1 MMGEFNLTQWIFQY
15 CALLIT
21 ILGSALSYSYVA
33 SRNML
38 DCVSDDGEIVESG
51 IVSFNPVKY
60 IDLVGSVAFPL
71 VMIVF
76 GSPILFGWSK
86 NVWVNQQRSFEKY
99 GVNPLI
105 LLELSSIVFH
115 FFIAFLSSVV
125 FSIFSSSLGGL
136 GGFFGYIII
145 FNIIFVCIKLCPILP
160 YEGLRIL
167 GYLGLKVGND
177 GAMRFLAMIAPYHL
191 LILVVI
197 FLTPLQKIV
206 LYPAQMILNFL
217 S

>member
-1 MMGEFNLTQWIFQY
+1 MGEFNLTQLIFQY

-38 DCVSDDGEIVESG
+38 DCISDDGEIVESG

-60 IDLVGSVAFPL
+60 IDLVGSVVFPL

-86 NVWVNQQRSFEKY
+86 NIWVNQQRSFEKY

-125 FSIFSSSLGGL
+125 FSVFSSSLGGL
-136 GGFFGYIII
+136 GGFFGYIIV

-167 GYLGLKVGND
+167 GYLGLKMGSD
-177 GAMRFLAMIAPYHL
+177 GVMRFLAMIAPYHL

-197 FLTPLQKIV
+197 FLTPLQMII

>member
-38 DCVSDDGEIVESG
+38 DCVSDDGEIVEDG
-51 IVSFNPVKY
+51 VVSFNPVKY
-60 IDLVGSVAFPL
+60 IDLVGSIVFPL

-86 NVWVNQQRSFEKY
+86 NVWVNQQRSFKKY

-136 GGFFGYIII
+136 SGFFGYIII

-206 LYPAQMILNFL
+206 LYPAQMILKFL

>member
-115 FFIAFLSSVV
+115 FFIAFLGSVV